1 MHSPCCVHLEQLSL
15 ASNRSEASV
24 LDILHSSS
32 FKQRPKFN
40 ILDVSNNDLCL
51 TDSDALAVI
60 AKGVVEMCRVVTLDL
75 SFNPLSD
82 DGFFRFLSAVWP
94 LSVPNHSL
102 PLQNFILQN
111 CELSNRSCDYIGE
124 LMLRGDMPDLQRL
137 SLGMNNCQAVG
148 IEKIMAA
155 VCNNTVSLKS
165 LLLPYNKLGND
176 GFMVIVNAVV
186 IGGGFDKLEVY
197 QCVLGELLIY
207 MFRSWM

>member
-1 MHSPCCVHLEQLSL
+1 MHSPCCPHLEQLSL

-32 FKQRPKFN
+32 FKQRPQFN
-40 ILDVSNNDLCL
+40 ILDISNNDLCL
-51 TDSDALAVI
+51 TDTDALAI
-60 AKGVVEMCRVVTLDL
+60 ITRGVVEMCRIVTLDL

-82 DGFFRFLSAVWP
+82 DGCFRFLRAVWP
-94 LSVPNHSL
+94 LSVPNHNL

-155 VCNNTVSLKS
+155 VCKCTVSLKS

-186 IGGGFDKLEVY
+186 IGGGFDQLEV
-197 QCVLGELLIY
+197 QCIYCELLVC
-207 MFRSWM
+207 